1 MSLRFDLVAAG
12 LAKQRALRL
21 GVSNPRTM
29 LLVNGNEDLLFFKE
43 KLGRAINFSNN

>member
-29 LLVNGNEDLLFFKE
+29 LLVNGNEDLLFFFRKIRE
-43 KLGRAINFSNN
+43 SD